1 MHCEIININGGS
13 FFMDI
18 FTQEFTSS
26 RIMKHI
32 CIVLTIQ
39 CNVHY
44 TKKQI
49 HEFTILK
56 NIEKNDNPLNWPLQ
70 TKMIPKYVPKIQ
82 VFGHE
87 DFCLPL
93 AICRLLWTP
102 KMTTG
107 NLLYTSKVALERL
120 FYMSKV
126 ALASVYFQSG
136 NR

>member
-56 NIEKNDNPLNWPLQ
+56 NIEKKWQSTKLATTNKND
-70 TKMIPKYVPKIQ
+70 
-82 VFGHE
+82 
-87 DFCLPL
+87 
-93 AICRLLWTP
+93 
-102 KMTTG
+102 
-107 NLLYTSKVALERL
+107 SKVCP
-120 FYMSKV
+120 
-126 ALASVYFQSG
+126 
-136 NR
+136 